1 MTVTAT
7 PAPVVTVTS
16 TGTRATRY
24 LGALALASLLATVV
38 LGLFVSPRDEVQGD
52 AVRMMY
58 VHVPSAWLA
67 YLSFFVT
74 AAASAMYLWRRTMG
88 WDRLAGASAEIGVMF
103 CGLALVT
110 GSLWGR
116 ITWGEFWDWND
127 ARLVTTALLFMLYL
141 GYVAYRRLGATP
153 VLRAK
158 RSAVAGLVAFVDV
171 PIVHMSVYWWGTI
184 HQKPTVLRPDL
195 NPEIDGTML
204 FTLFVGV
211 VAFTLAYF
219 WLVIHRARV
228 IAMEDALGDRQLD
241 DALRERATDAYP
253 GEALA

>member
-1 MTVTAT
+1 MTVTA
-7 PAPVVTVTS
+7 PAAISVTN

-24 LGALALASLLATVV
+24 LGGLAIAALLATAV
-38 LGLFVSPRDEVQGD
+38 LGLIVSPPDEVQGD
-52 AVRMMY
+52 AVRMLY
-58 VHVPSAWLA
+58 LHVPAAWLA

-74 AAASAMYLWRRTMG
+74 AASSAMYLWKRTLG
-88 WDRLAGASAEIGVMF
+88 WDRLAGASAELGVMF
-103 CGLALVT
+103 CGLTLVV

-116 ITWGEFWDWND
+116 ITWGVFWDWND

-158 RSAVAGLVAFVDV
+158 RSAVAGIIAFVDV

-184 HQKPTVLRPDL
+184 HQPPTVLRPDF
-195 NPEIDGTML
+195 NTQMDGTML
-204 FTLFVGV
+204 FTLFVAVG
-211 VAFTLAYF
+211 AFTLAYF

-253 GEALA
+253 REVLA

>member
-1 MTVTAT
+1 MTITAT
-7 PAPVVTVTS
+7 PVIAVTN
-16 TGTRATRY
+16 TGTPFTRA
-24 LGALALASLLATVV
+24 LGALALAGLAGTAV
-38 LGLFVSPRDEVQGD
+38 LGLVVSPKDEVQGD

-67 YLSFFVT
+67 YLAFFVT
-74 AAASAMYLWRRTMG
+74 ALASAMYLWRRTMG
-88 WDRLAGASAEIGVMF
+88 WDRVAGASAEMGVMF

-141 GYVAYRRLGATP
+141 GYVAFRRLGATP
-153 VLRAK
+153 ATRAR
-158 RSAVAGLVAFVDV
+158 RSAVAGLVAFIDV
-171 PIVHMSVYWWGTI
+171 PIVHMSVYWWGTV

-195 NPEIDGTML
+195 DPQIDGTML

-211 VAFTLAYF
+211 VAFTLTYV

-228 IAMEDALGDRQLD
+228 IALEDALGDRQLD
-241 DALRERATDAYP
+241 DALRARTDEQVPA
-253 GEALA
+253 

>member
-1 MTVTAT
+1 MTVTA
-7 PAPVVTVTS
+7 PAAISATN

-24 LGALALASLLATVV
+24 LGGLAIAALLATAV
-38 LGLFVSPRDEVQGD
+38 LGLIVSPPDEVQGD
-52 AVRMMY
+52 AVRMLY
-58 VHVPSAWLA
+58 LHVPAAWLA

-74 AAASAMYLWRRTMG
+74 AASSAMYLWKRTLG
-88 WDRLAGASAEIGVMF
+88 WDRLAGASAELGVMF
-103 CGLALVT
+103 CGLTLVV

-116 ITWGEFWDWND
+116 ITWGVFWDWND

-158 RSAVAGLVAFVDV
+158 RSAVAGIIAFVDV

-184 HQKPTVLRPDL
+184 HQPPTVLRRDF
-195 NPEIDGTML
+195 NTQMDGTML
-204 FTLFVGV
+204 FTLFVAVG
-211 VAFTLAYF
+211 AFTLAYF

-253 GEALA
+253 REVLA

>member
-1 MTVTAT
+1 MTAT
-7 PAPVVTVTS
+7 AAPSTPS

-24 LGALALASLLATVV
+24 LGGLALVGLAATVA
-38 LGLFVSPRDEVQGD
+38 LGLVVSPRDEVQGD

-74 AAASAMYLWRRTMG
+74 AAASAMYLWRRTFG
-88 WDRLAGASAEIGVMF
+88 WDRLAGASGEIGVMF
-103 CGLALVT
+103 CGLTLVT

-127 ARLVTTALLFMLYL
+127 ARLVSTALLFMLYL
-141 GYVAYRRLGATP
+141 GYVAFRRLGATP
-153 VLRAK
+153 AQRAK
-158 RSAVAGLVAFVDV
+158 ISAIAGIVAFADV

-195 NPEIDGTML
+195 DPQIDGTML
-204 FTLFVGV
+204 FTLFVGF
-211 VAFTLAYF
+211 VAFTIAYV
-219 WLVIHRARV
+219 WLLVHRTRV
-228 IAMEDALGDRQLD
+228 LAMEDVVGDHQLD
-241 DALRERATDAYP
+241 AALQERANEGRPREVVA
-253 GEALA
+253 